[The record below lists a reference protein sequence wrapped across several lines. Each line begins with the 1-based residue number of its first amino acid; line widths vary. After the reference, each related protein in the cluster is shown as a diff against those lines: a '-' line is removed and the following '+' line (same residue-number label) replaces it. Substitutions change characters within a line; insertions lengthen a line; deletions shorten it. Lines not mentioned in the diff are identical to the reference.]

1 MLPFLY
7 VSPVNM
13 AAHLRFLLIDQPL
26 KSLKTSHSF
35 VSLIRST
42 TKVNT
47 NTPWNNDD
55 ERLQWFFLP
64 EWSPLSPSPDWIWH
78 PTSSRR
84 FLQTR
89 CSCGSRCTLRWR
101 ALLSRRWCWVSVG
114 TLCTVTASWCGFADW
129 PERTTWRPAL
139 HPKTWLANTSGP

>member
-55 ERLQWFFLP
+55 ERLQCFFLP
-64 EWSPLSPSPDWIWH
+64 EWFLCLHHQTGYDIQQAQED
-78 PTSSRR
+78 SSRPAVPADPGVR
-84 FLQTR
+84 EDEGLSSHGAGAEF
-89 CSCGSRCTLRWR
+89 RWEPS
-101 ALLSRRWCWVSVG
+101 AL
-114 TLCTVTASWCGFADW
+114 
-129 PERTTWRPAL
+129 
-139 HPKTWLANTSGP
+139 